1 VPDTGWNDD
10 ALVRRIDMVD
20 FLKEAEGIEQEV
32 IGWRRHVH
40 QYPELLM
47 DLPETAAF
55 VERELKNMGYEPEY
69 ICQSGIVAV
78 LDSQKPGKTLLLRAD
93 MDALPIGEESG
104 LEYASKHPG
113 ISHAC
118 GHDTHIAMLL
128 GAAKL
133 LMKHK
138 DLLRGKVKFMF
149 QPGEEG
155 GGGARTMVEAGVLRS
170 PDVDACMAFHQ
181 VVARDHV
188 PTGIIGYTRGP
199 MMASADMFRITVRGK
214 SAHGASPESGV
225 NPVQILCQI
234 YNGLQ
239 SIECSEKPRGSALA
253 LTIGQISAG
262 RAGNVIPEQGFMC
275 GSIRAYE
282 ENVRSLAKRRLK
294 EISEQTA
301 AMYGGRAEVEFPSEL
316 PATVN
321 DLQVGDEMFGYVK
334 ELVGEEG
341 TMMLPQ
347 IMGGED
353 FAEVLKEAPG
363 VLFRVSLGDK
373 QEGYPYISHNSKV
386 IFNESGMK
394 HAVAAFAHC
403 AVRWLNAH

>member
-1 VPDTGWNDD
+1 MPDTGWNDD

-149 QPGEEG
+149 QPGSRILLE
-155 GGGARTMVEAGVLRS
+155 TMVIFLLCSTLTKPFSEVLRKAGTIAKKS
-170 PDVDACMAFHQ
+170 HLTTTSAAVLRHRPKW
-181 VVARDHV
+181 
-188 PTGIIGYTRGP
+188 GISDSFPIL
-199 MMASADMFRITVRGK
+199 SRIMT
-214 SAHGASPESGV
+214 
-225 NPVQILCQI
+225 
-234 YNGLQ
+234 
-239 SIECSEKPRGSALA
+239 
-253 LTIGQISAG
+253 
-262 RAGNVIPEQGFMC
+262 
-275 GSIRAYE
+275 
-282 ENVRSLAKRRLK
+282 SLA
-294 EISEQTA
+294 
-301 AMYGGRAEVEFPSEL
+301 
-316 PATVN
+316 
-321 DLQVGDEMFGYVK
+321 
-334 ELVGEEG
+334 
-341 TMMLPQ
+341 
-347 IMGGED
+347 
-353 FAEVLKEAPG
+353 
-363 VLFRVSLGDK
+363 VSVTIF
-373 QEGYPYISHNSKV
+373 QKV
-386 IFNESGMK
+386 I
-394 HAVAAFAHC
+394 AVIQAKKCWRH
-403 AVRWLNAH
+403 

>member
-1 VPDTGWNDD
+1 MPDTGRDDD
-10 ALVRRIDMVD
+10 ALVRRIDMED

-55 VERELKNMGYEPEY
+55 VERELKSMGYEPEY

-78 LDSQKPGKTLLLRAD
+78 LDSKKPGKTLLLRAD
-93 MDALPIGEESG
+93 MDALPIEEESG
-104 LEYASKHPG
+104 LEFASKRPG

-133 LMKHK
+133 LMEHR
-138 DLLRGKVKFMF
+138 DLLKGKVKFMF

-155 GGGARTMVEAGVLRS
+155 GGGARAMVEAGVLRA
-170 PDVDACMAFHQ
+170 PDVDACMAIHQ

-234 YNGLQ
+234 YHGLQ

-262 RAGNVIPEQGFMC
+262 KAGNVIPEQGFMC

-282 ENVRSLAKRRLK
+282 EKVRSLAKRRLR

-301 AMYGGRAEVEFPSEL
+301 AMFGGSAEVEFPSEL

-321 DLQVGDEMFGYVK
+321 DYEVGDEMFGYVR

-353 FAEVLKEAPG
+353 FAEVLKEVPG

-386 IFNESGMK
+386 IFNERGMK
-394 HAVAAFAHC
+394 QGVAAFAHC